1 MDQLEARKRA
11 AEEAAWQR
19 QRDFAARCPRAGE
32 IKWEMAQKRLAD
44 RPGGAGGAGTPK
56 SAMTQL
62 RDRDLA
68 LQEEYKSL
76 LGKEGLTPQDL
87 EPRYRLPPAAGT
99 PGFVDGRM
107 CQCLKQLQ
115 RSLAYQALSADLPL
129 EKSTFDTFSLEFYQ
143 DDPRACRQM
152 EAVLKLCQ
160 RYAERLRPNSPSL
173 LFKGKTA
180 WARPTCPWPSPTR
193 PLRRA
198 WGWCTARPRA
208 LPWPWRRSAST
219 GPTPT
224 APGTPTPS

>member
-1 MDQLEARKRA
+1 MGYGKKIFQEAMDQLEARKRA

-32 IKWEMAQKRLAD
+32 IKWEMAQNASQIARAVL
-44 RPGGAGGAGTPK
+44 GGGDAK
-56 SAMTQL
+56 SAMAQL

-68 LQEEYKSL
+68 LQEEYKGL
-76 LGKEGLTPQDL
+76 LAKEGLTPQDL
-87 EPRYRLPPAAGT
+87 EPRYACPRCRDT
-99 PGFVDGRM
+99 GFVDGRM

-160 RYAERLRPNSPSL
+160 RYADRLRPNSPSL
-173 LFKGKTA
+173 LFKGK
-180 WARPTCPWPSPTR
+180 R

-198 WGWCTARPRA
+198 WGWCMARPRA